1 MDDIDDLQD
10 IQDFQDMAEVLVGP
24 QRPRREKPGFMEEMT
39 DFEFKRTFRFT
50 KDGVESLVG
59 LLAFELYSVT
69 IETLM
74 HSLSCAELDQGLLN
88 NPNKKAANPFIQL
101 SP

>member
-24 QRPRREKPGFMEEMT
+24 QRPRREKPDFMEEIT

-59 LLAFELYSVT
+59 LLAPYIGYVDNRGQPLTPLQQVLS
-69 IETLM
+69 
-74 HSLSCAELDQGLLN
+74 SLFT
-88 NPNKKAANPFIQL
+88 K
-101 SP
+101 